1 MNKCEFT
8 DIAAQIDNLIGV
20 NEHME
25 FLLNLLGNTNIP
37 ADRAEYFTGLLN
49 SIEKR
54 RNNNSLN
61 LAVIGEFSSG
71 KSTFIN
77 ALLRTPLLKAA
88 LQATTA
94 SATYL
99 NYGELFSVEVKFV
112 DNSIITANENNF
124 EKLKE
129 IISTFQR
136 NLQSSANLPH
146 LIHAITT
153 DHDVAPYVSNVNI
166 SFPSETLSKG
176 LTIIDTPG
184 IGAGVEYAR
193 HHALITEEVV
203 NNHADIA
210 IILIPAT
217 AAMSKTLID
226 FISFAANHF
235 LHRCIFVVTK
245 MDQIEEIE
253 ERKMINNHIRM
264 KLNEILN
271 KQAIIMESAA
281 ITMLPVKSVP
291 ERLQHEWEAWQ
302 KKFYE
307 MEHFIVNEMLRQ
319 RALIIAERLVRLMIE
334 LMQNLS
340 IDIDNRRKS
349 ISKKIQELSDKS
361 ISNLDSVLEK
371 ISMEGH
377 SIINQQVQI
386 IRQTINLE
394 GNKFENKTKVRAR
407 ELVNKAEWG
416 TISDTVKI
424 TIPKYIGEEEQR
436 FNDSVRRE
444 FIKLDNFCKTVSNNF
459 AQEFEK
465 QYNNLR
471 AIETKINMPNIT
483 INYNA
488 VSKNNLRS
496 TNSFLINSEKE
507 DETRAK
513 WGASGGAALG
523 FIIGGPLGA
532 LLGAGLGAFTS
543 FFLGNSL
550 DEHKSKVNAT
560 LIPEL
565 IEYTERCQ
573 KNKKSQLSSALTS
586 ITSDLRVAV
595 NNHKEKYS
603 EVVESMIS
611 EQNNNLSDL
620 QKEQEQTDIYCM
632 ELDQRHKLLEET
644 RIRLLVH

>member
-1 MNKCEFT
+1 
-8 DIAAQIDNLIGV
+8 
-20 NEHME
+20 
-25 FLLNLLGNTNIP
+25 
-37 ADRAEYFTGLLN
+37 
-49 SIEKR
+49 
-54 RNNNSLN
+54 
-61 LAVIGEFSSG
+61 
-71 KSTFIN
+71 
-77 ALLRTPLLKAA
+77 
-88 LQATTA
+88 
-94 SATYL
+94 
-99 NYGELFSVEVKFV
+99 
-112 DNSIITANENNF
+112 
-124 EKLKE
+124 
-129 IISTFQR
+129 
-136 NLQSSANLPH
+136 
-146 LIHAITT
+146 
-153 DHDVAPYVSNVNI
+153 
-166 SFPSETLSKG
+166 
-176 LTIIDTPG
+176 
-184 IGAGVEYAR
+184 
-193 HHALITEEVV
+193 
-203 NNHADIA
+203 
-210 IILIPAT
+210 
-217 AAMSKTLID
+217 
-226 FISFAANHF
+226 
-235 LHRCIFVVTK
+235 
-245 MDQIEEIE
+245 
-253 ERKMINNHIRM
+253 M